1 LDPAPA
7 LKQIEETLK
16 GWEAK
21 TAYQRIARPFVPGVK
36 GEHVV
41 IETPD
46 KANAVYAAGL
56 TFPISDADP
65 DDPALEVADFLF
77 GSGTLSSRLGVRVRQ
92 KEGLSY
98 GVRSAFSAD
107 SLDKS
112 AKFQMLAIC
121 NPKNIDKVNAS
132 ILDETDKMRKEG
144 ASETEVKEAKKA
156 FLSAAKVS
164 RGSDG
169 TIASELKQLLY
180 AGRTFAY
187 EVDLEKKIEALTA
200 EEVSAAFKKYIDPT
214 KLVIVEAGDFKKKG
228 PTEK

>member
-1 LDPAPA
+1 MDDV
-7 LKQIEETLK
+7 LK
-16 GWEAK
+16 GWKAG
-21 TAYQRIARPFVPGVK
+21 TAYKRIERPAVEGVK
-36 GEHVV
+36 AEKIV

-56 TFPISDADP
+56 TFAMTDADP

-98 GVRSAFSAD
+98 GVRSQFGAD

-112 AKFQMLAIC
+112 ARFQIMAIC

-132 ILDETDKMRKEG
+132 VLDETEKLRKEG
-144 ASETEVKEAKKA
+144 AGDKEVEEAKQA
-156 FLSAAKVS
+156 FLAAQKVA
-164 RGSDG
+164 RGNDG
-169 TIASELKQLLY
+169 TIASELKSLLY
-180 AGRTFAY
+180 AGRTFEY
-187 EVDLEKKIEALTA
+187 EIDLEKKIAAQTTEQ
-200 EEVSAAFKKYIDPT
+200 VSAAFRKYIDPA

-228 PTEK
+228 AAEK